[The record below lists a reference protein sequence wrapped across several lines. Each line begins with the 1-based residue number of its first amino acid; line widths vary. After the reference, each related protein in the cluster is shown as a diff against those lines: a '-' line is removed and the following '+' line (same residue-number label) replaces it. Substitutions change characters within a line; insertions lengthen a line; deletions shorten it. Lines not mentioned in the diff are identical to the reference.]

1 MNISAKKRTETP
13 GLKEAETAVDFLS
26 RNNFS
31 NTEAY
36 RILHTG
42 SRRLNGGYELALRGK
57 QHSEEHNIS
66 APIYGAS
73 LSAMAEFDHVQDGHE
88 LITMAL
94 KSLQEEDSATGT
106 SLARRIIEG
115 CRAGNFRDRRIR
127 KTGQLIKVFFFSLCG
142 FFLLLCKIKN
152 TALNNTKHL
161 LILV

>member
-1 MNISAKKRTETP
+1 MTKPNNGANTGFNNEPKITLEELVNISAKKRTETP

-115 CRAGNFRDRRIR
+115 CRDGNWPP
-127 KTGQLIKVFFFSLCG
+127 KTKTESQPVS
-142 FFLLLCKIKN
+142 
-152 TALNNTKHL
+152 AL
-161 LILV
+161 